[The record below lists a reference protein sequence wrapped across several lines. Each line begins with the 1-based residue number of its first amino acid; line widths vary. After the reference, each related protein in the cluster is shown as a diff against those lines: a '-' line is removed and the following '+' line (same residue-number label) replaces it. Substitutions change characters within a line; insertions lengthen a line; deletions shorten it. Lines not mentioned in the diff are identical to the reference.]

1 MLKIN
6 FENIEDS
13 KILYSIKQGMIL
25 AIPSIMTGSVALVAL
40 NLPITGYQEFISKLF
55 NGVVSEALM
64 FLNDSTLG
72 IISLII
78 LLTIS
83 YSYGKICGSKYTV
96 LVPIV
101 AMCSFLVFS
110 HGNDLD
116 SYIEIF
122 KTKWLFTAIIISIT
136 SSILFIRLTDS
147 FVASLKFHTEGADA
161 DFNMVVSAIVPFI
174 IVVFLFSAFRIIMIN
189 LIGSSNFQD
198 IFFNLFSNLFNNMGR
213 NLVSALLFI
222 FLMHLM
228 WFFGI
233 HGSNV
238 LDTVAKNLF
247 ESGMTININLVNN
260 NQLATEIFTKTF
272 FDTMVLFGGCGALLC
287 LVIAIFFS
295 EKRVNVRKLAK
306 IASIPAL
313 FNINEMLVFGI
324 PIVFNY
330 TMFIPF
336 IITPIILTITSYIAM
351 ATGLVPCTVSA
362 VEWTS
367 PIFLSGYMATNSIR
381 GSLLQLF
388 NLCIG
393 VMIYVPFIK
402 ISQNKYIHMFRHNIE
417 SLTNLIKKCELTGE
431 IPNLLNHSGK
441 IGSVAKMLASD
452 LKFAMKKGE
461 IEFFYQPQ
469 VNYEGNVIGAEALL
483 RWKHS
488 IGGFIYPPLVIM
500 LAKEEGFL
508 DELGKYII
516 NKACV
521 DLKKSEELLK
531 NPIEFSVNISPDQLN
546 NPKLPNQIKDI
557 IDRNNINPSML
568 GIEITE
574 QVALSGSQIIIDR
587 INSIHNLGVKLI
599 MDDFGMGHSSLIYLQ
614 NNKFD
619 IVKLDGSL
627 VKEILTNNRSSN
639 IIMSIV
645 NLSQNLDFDIIVEY
659 VENLEQRDKLHALG
673 CEIYQGYLYSKAIPF
688 EDFIEYANKEINFR
702 RNL

>member
-1 MLKIN
+1 MLKRN
-6 FENIEDS
+6 FENVEDN

-25 AIPSIMTGSVALVAL
+25 AIPTIMTGSTALVIL
-40 NLPITGYQEFISKLF
+40 NLPIKAYQEYLSSLF
-55 NGVVSEALM
+55 NGEIANLLN
-64 FLNDSTLG
+64 FINDSTLG

-83 YSYGKICGSKYTV
+83 YSYGKIYGSKYTV

-110 HGNDLD
+110 SGNELN

-122 KTKWLFTAIIISIT
+122 KTKWLFTAIIVAMT
-136 SSILFIRLTDS
+136 SSVLFIKLTES
-147 FVASLKFHTEGADA
+147 FVTSVKFHTEGADA

-174 IVVFLFSAFRIIMIN
+174 IVVFLFSIFRVIMIS

-198 IFFNLFSNLFNNMGR
+198 IFYNLFSNVFNRMGT
-213 NLVSALLFI
+213 NLMSALLFI
-222 FLMHLM
+222 FLMHFM

-247 ESGMTININLVNN
+247 ENSMAININLVNN
-260 NQLATEIFTKTF
+260 NQLPTEIFTKTF
-272 FDTMVLFGGCGALLC
+272 FDTMVLLGGCGSLLC
-287 LVIAIFFS
+287 LVIAIFLS
-295 EKRVNVRKLAK
+295 EKRINVRKLAK

-330 TMFIPF
+330 IMFVPF
-336 IITPIILTITSYIAM
+336 VITPIILTITSYVAM
-351 ATGLVPCTVSA
+351 SVGIVPCTVSA

-367 PIFLSGYMATNSIR
+367 PIFLSGYMATGSLR

-388 NLCIG
+388 NLCVG
-393 VMIYVPFIK
+393 VMIYIPFIK
-402 ISQNKYIHMFRHNIE
+402 MSQNRYTYMFKNNIE
-417 SLTNLIKKCELTGE
+417 NLTNLVKRYELTGE
-431 IPNLLNHSGK
+431 QPNLLNHNGK
-441 IGSVAKMLASD
+441 IGSISKMLASD
-452 LKFAMKKGE
+452 LKFAMKREE
-461 IEFFYQPQ
+461 IELFYQPQ
-469 VNYEGNVIGAEALL
+469 VNYNGDVVGAEGLL

-488 IGGFIYPPLVIM
+488 IGGFIYPPLVIV

-508 DELGKYII
+508 DELGEYII

-521 DLKKSEELLK
+521 DLKKSENLLR
-531 NPIEFSVNISPDQLN
+531 NPVKFSVNISPDQLDA
-546 NPKLPNQIKDI
+546 PKLPEQIKNI
-557 IDRNNINPSML
+557 INSNDINPSML

-574 QVALSGSQIIIDR
+574 QIALSGSQIIVER
-587 INSIHNLGVKLI
+587 VNATHNLGIKLI

-614 NNKFD
+614 NNNFD

-627 VKEILTNNRSSN
+627 VKEVLTNKRSSE
-639 IIMSIV
+639 IIISIV
-645 NLSQNLDFDIIVEY
+645 NLSKNLNFDIIVEY
-659 VENLEQRDKLHALG
+659 VENLNQRDKLYELG
-673 CEIYQGYLYSKAIPF
+673 CEIYQGYYYSKAIPF
-688 EDFIEYANKEINFR
+688 EEFIEYANQEI
-702 RNL
+702 

>member
-1 MLKIN
+1 MLKRN
-6 FENIEDS
+6 FENVEDN

-25 AIPSIMTGSVALVAL
+25 AIPAIMTGSTALVIL
-40 NLPITGYQEFISKLF
+40 NLPIKAYQEYLSSLF
-55 NGVVSEALM
+55 NGEIANLLN
-64 FLNDSTLG
+64 FINDSTLG

-83 YSYGKICGSKYTV
+83 YSYGKIYGSKYTV

-110 HGNDLD
+110 SGNELN

-122 KTKWLFTAIIISIT
+122 KTKWLFTAIIVAMT
-136 SSILFIRLTDS
+136 SSVLFIKLTES
-147 FVASLKFHTEGADA
+147 FVTSVKFHTEGADA

-174 IVVFLFSAFRIIMIN
+174 IVVFLFSIFRVIMIS

-198 IFFNLFSNLFNNMGR
+198 IFYNLFSNVFNRMGT
-213 NLVSALLFI
+213 NLMSALLFI
-222 FLMHLM
+222 FLMHFM

-247 ESGMTININLVNN
+247 ENSMAININLVNN
-260 NQLATEIFTKTF
+260 NQLPTEIFTKTF
-272 FDTMVLFGGCGALLC
+272 FDTMVLLGGCGSLLC
-287 LVIAIFFS
+287 LVIAIFLS
-295 EKRVNVRKLAK
+295 EKRINVRKLAK

-330 TMFIPF
+330 IMFVPF
-336 IITPIILTITSYIAM
+336 VITPIILTITSYVAM
-351 ATGLVPCTVSA
+351 SVGIVPCTVSA

-367 PIFLSGYMATNSIR
+367 PIFLSGYMATGSLR

-388 NLCIG
+388 NLCVG
-393 VMIYVPFIK
+393 VMIYIPFIK
-402 ISQNKYIHMFRHNIE
+402 MSQNRYAYMFKNNIE
-417 SLTNLIKKCELTGE
+417 NLTNLVKRYELTGE
-431 IPNLLNHSGK
+431 QPNLLNHNGK
-441 IGSVAKMLASD
+441 IGSISKMLASD
-452 LKFAMKKGE
+452 LKFAMKREE
-461 IEFFYQPQ
+461 IELFYQPQ
-469 VNYEGNVIGAEALL
+469 VNYNGDVVGAEGLL

-488 IGGFIYPPLVIM
+488 IGGFIYPPLVII

-508 DELGKYII
+508 DELGEYII

-521 DLKKSEELLK
+521 DLKKSEKLLR
-531 NPIEFSVNISPDQLN
+531 NPVKFSVNISPDQLDD
-546 NPKLPNQIKDI
+546 PKLPEQIKNI
-557 IDRNNINPSML
+557 INSNDINPSML

-574 QVALSGSQIIIDR
+574 QIALSGSQIIVER
-587 INSIHNLGVKLI
+587 INAIHNLGIKLI

-614 NNKFD
+614 NNNFD

-627 VKEILTNNRSSN
+627 VKEVLTNKRSSE
-639 IIMSIV
+639 IIISIV
-645 NLSQNLDFDIIVEY
+645 NLSKNLNFDIIVEY
-659 VENLEQRDKLHALG
+659 VENLNQRDKLYELG
-673 CEIYQGYLYSKAIPF
+673 CEIYQGYYYSKAIPF
-688 EDFIEYANKEINFR
+688 EEFIEYANQEI
-702 RNL
+702 

>member
-1 MLKIN
+1 MLKRN
-6 FENIEDS
+6 FENVEDN

-25 AIPSIMTGSVALVAL
+25 AIPAIMTGSTALVIL
-40 NLPITGYQEFISKLF
+40 NLPIKAYQEYLSSLF
-55 NGVVSEALM
+55 NGEIANLLN
-64 FLNDSTLG
+64 FINDSTLG

-83 YSYGKICGSKYTV
+83 YSYGKIYGSKYTV

-110 HGNDLD
+110 SGNELN

-122 KTKWLFTAIIISIT
+122 KTKWLFTAIIVAMT
-136 SSILFIRLTDS
+136 SSVLFIKLTES
-147 FVASLKFHTEGADA
+147 FVTSVKFHTEGADA

-174 IVVFLFSAFRIIMIN
+174 IVVFLFSIFRVIMIS

-198 IFFNLFSNLFNNMGR
+198 IFYNLFSNVFNRMGT
-213 NLVSALLFI
+213 NLMSALLFI
-222 FLMHLM
+222 FLMHFM

-247 ESGMTININLVNN
+247 ENSMAININLVNN
-260 NQLATEIFTKTF
+260 NQLPTEIFTKTF
-272 FDTMVLFGGCGALLC
+272 FDTMVLLGGCGSLLC
-287 LVIAIFFS
+287 LVIAIFLS
-295 EKRVNVRKLAK
+295 EKRINVRKLAK

-330 TMFIPF
+330 IMFVPF
-336 IITPIILTITSYIAM
+336 VITPIILTITSYVAM
-351 ATGLVPCTVSA
+351 SVGIVPCTVSA

-367 PIFLSGYMATNSIR
+367 PIFLSGYMATGSLR

-388 NLCIG
+388 NLCVG
-393 VMIYVPFIK
+393 VMIYIPFIK
-402 ISQNKYIHMFRHNIE
+402 MSQNRYTYMFKNNIE
-417 SLTNLIKKCELTGE
+417 NLTNLVKRYELTGE
-431 IPNLLNHSGK
+431 QPNLLNHNGK
-441 IGSVAKMLASD
+441 IGSISKMLASD
-452 LKFAMKKGE
+452 LKFAMKREE
-461 IEFFYQPQ
+461 IELFYQPQ
-469 VNYEGNVIGAEALL
+469 VNYNGDVVGAEGLL

-488 IGGFIYPPLVIM
+488 IGGFIYPPLVII

-508 DELGKYII
+508 DELGEYIV

-521 DLKKSEELLK
+521 DLKKSEKLLR
-531 NPIEFSVNISPDQLN
+531 NPVKFSVNISPDQLDD
-546 NPKLPNQIKDI
+546 PKLPEQIKNI
-557 IDRNNINPSML
+557 INSNDINPSML

-574 QVALSGSQIIIDR
+574 QIALSGSQIIVER
-587 INSIHNLGVKLI
+587 INAIHNLGIKLI

-614 NNKFD
+614 NNNFD

-627 VKEILTNNRSSN
+627 VKEVLTNKRSSE
-639 IIMSIV
+639 IIISIV
-645 NLSQNLDFDIIVEY
+645 NLSKNLNFDIIVEY
-659 VENLEQRDKLHALG
+659 VENLNQRDKLYELG
-673 CEIYQGYLYSKAIPF
+673 CEIYQGYYYSKAIPF
-688 EDFIEYANKEINFR
+688 EEFIEYANQEI
-702 RNL
+702 

>member
-1 MLKIN
+1 MLKRN
-6 FENIEDS
+6 FENVEDN

-25 AIPSIMTGSVALVAL
+25 AIPAIMTGSIALVIL
-40 NLPITGYQEFISKLF
+40 NLPIKIYQEYIASLF
-55 NGVVSEALM
+55 NGEILNM
-64 FLNDSTLG
+64 LTFINDSTLG

-83 YSYGKICGSKYTV
+83 YSYGKIYGSKYTV

-110 HGNDLD
+110 HGSEID
-116 SYIEIF
+116 SYVEIF
-122 KTKWLFTAIIISIT
+122 KTKWLFTAIIVSIT
-136 SSILFIRLTDS
+136 SSMLFVKLTES
-147 FVASLKFHTEGADA
+147 FITSVKFHTEGADA
-161 DFNMVVSAIVPFI
+161 DFNMVVSAIIPFI
-174 IVVFLFSAFRIIMIN
+174 TVVFLFSILRVIVIN

-198 IFFNLFSNLFNNMGR
+198 IFYNLFSNIFNSMGR
-213 NLVSALLFI
+213 NLMSALLFI
-222 FLMHLM
+222 FLMHFM

-247 ESGMTININLVNN
+247 ENGMAININLVNN
-260 NQLATEIFTKTF
+260 NQLPTEIFTKTF

-287 LVIAIFFS
+287 LVIAIFLS
-295 EKRVNVRKLAK
+295 EKRINVRKLAK

-330 TMFIPF
+330 IMFIPF
-336 IITPIILTITSYIAM
+336 IITPMILTITSYVAM
-351 ATGLVPCTVSA
+351 STGIVPCTVSA

-367 PIFLSGYMATNSIR
+367 PIFLSGYMATDSIR

-388 NLCIG
+388 NLCVG
-393 VMIYVPFIK
+393 VMIYIPFIK
-402 ISQNKYIHMFRHNIE
+402 MSQNRYIYMFKNNIE
-417 SLTNLIKKCELTGE
+417 NLTNLVKKCELTGE
-431 IPNLLNHSGK
+431 QPNILNHSGK
-441 IGSVAKMLASD
+441 IGSISKMLASD
-452 LKFAMKKGE
+452 LKFAMKKEDIE
-461 IEFFYQPQ
+461 IFYQPQ
-469 VNYEGNVIGAEALL
+469 VNYDGNIVGAEGLL
-483 RWKHS
+483 RWRHS
-488 IGGFIYPPLVIM
+488 IGGFIYPPLVIL

-521 DLKKSEELLK
+521 DLKKSENLLI
-531 NPIEFSVNISPDQLN
+531 NPIKFSVNISPDQLN
-546 NPKLPNQIKDI
+546 APNLPEQIKNI
-557 IDRNNINPSML
+557 IENNNINPNML

-587 INSIHNLGVKLI
+587 INAIHDLGIKLI
-599 MDDFGMGHSSLIYLQ
+599 MDDFGMGHSSLVYLQ
-614 NNKFD
+614 NNNFD

-627 VKEILTNNRSSN
+627 VKEILTNKRSSE

-645 NLSQNLDFDIIVEY
+645 NLSKNLDFDIIVEY
-659 VENLEQRDKLHALG
+659 VENLNQRDKLYGLG
-673 CEIYQGYLYSKAIPF
+673 CEIYQGYYYSKAIPF
-688 EDFIEYANKEINFR
+688 EEFIDYANRELAK
-702 RNL
+702 